1 MTDKEKL
8 KAIKKK
14 QFPSVDE
21 LFWLIRQAEEN
32 SENNHIIEEYRQLEF
47 DYRKEIVGLKA
58 DKETLANS
66 LVIES
71 NRANGLNKENESLKK
86 EVAYLRR
93 ELKERG
99 Y

>member
-1 MTDKEKL
+1 MKVLNISKYPCQECKQEASKSIQFKNFYYELCSDCFTKL
-8 KAIKKK
+8 YVEV
-14 QFPSVDE
+14 F
-21 LFWLIRQAEEN
+21 EN
-32 SENNHIIEEYRQLEF
+32 VE
-47 DYRKEIVGLKA
+47 A

-71 NRANGLNKENESLKK
+71 NRANGLNKENENLKK
-86 EVAYLRR
+86 EVAYLRK